1 MVEDRCVQE
10 MHIEV
15 RCAKEFRVKVL
26 LVKGVCA
33 KLCKSGGDRVVR
45 ESAVGESA
53 CVCVCVN
60 SCARRTSQAPSS
72 FVSVILQ
79 PSSML
84 LEIRNKFDDGNPQR
98 RRRRYQKRMV
108 ISEKHALPVAVCIS
122 ASRISKNLD
131 HS

>member
-53 CVCVCVN
+53 CVCVCVCQLLCSKDFASAKFLRFRYFATIQHAARN
-60 SCARRTSQAPSS
+60 SQ
-72 FVSVILQ
+72 
-79 PSSML
+79 
-84 LEIRNKFDDGNPQR
+84 
-98 RRRRYQKRMV
+98 
-108 ISEKHALPVAVCIS
+108 
-122 ASRISKNLD
+122 
-131 HS
+131 